1 MSSFIIP
8 AGSKKFDLFPG
19 VQKVAAD
26 NKDALLSDDVA
37 LDAIKDLPGLK
48 EKANE
53 LLDTIKEKV
62 QEISDEVKEKVE
74 EIAVDTKE
82 EEEEEDK
89 GEEVKEEEKED
100 KGDEVK
106 EEEKEDKGDEVKE
119 EEKEEVVD
127 EVEIDI
133 GDEVKEDEK
142 EEVVDEVEIDIGDE
156 VKEDEKEDE
165 IDDMV
170 GPEDIVK
177 RSKESC
183 VAGNSNGFVRI
194 AKLSPKNK
202 TTLRTYWLGLGF
214 PKEYVDAMIK
224 DY

>member
-142 EEVVDEVEIDIGDE
+142 E
-156 VKEDEKEDE
+156 DE